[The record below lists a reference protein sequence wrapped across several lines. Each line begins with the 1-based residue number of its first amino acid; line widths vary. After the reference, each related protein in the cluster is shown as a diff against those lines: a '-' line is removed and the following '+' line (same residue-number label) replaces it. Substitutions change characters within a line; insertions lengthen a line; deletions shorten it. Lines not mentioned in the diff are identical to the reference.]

1 MSNVEI
7 IISGNDAKIMQM
19 FAKMKSE
26 QDAVEKRFG
35 KIKDASKK
43 SADEVMKHWEGFG
56 ASLASIDGGMGNV
69 VKNITAF
76 AGGFVTAQA
85 AAEVIS
91 ARLDNIVAK
100 QKEAG
105 KLFTE
110 IAPAQAGA
118 ALNLG
123 TADPETVKQLLV
135 DVVPKVATEADF
147 PNLQALTK
155 AVEDL
160 ASSGESNV
168 QALEAALIA
177 GAKLTREKPE
187 AVGALSAAG
196 IRVGRSAGLTDP
208 ESAISLVGSSQAL
221 TPIKDIANYAQNL
234 GIVLQS
240 SRIAMKD
247 QPVGAVAQET
257 TALFAALSQAGGKPT
272 GEELTTFISPVISKL
287 DALFE
292 GRADDPKSLK
302 GRIDALRNNP
312 ELRAEFMGDA
322 PDSAVYSVPLNEM
335 LTQGT
340 ELAKSLDDALGKITT
355 DVSVFQRMNANVGEG
370 TPQLFLTKQAKSVE
384 AQIEVNKMANEAG
397 ATVDTIA
404 NIRRDAMNATD
415 LTMSQWLSNSLYQG
429 NLFRMGGG
437 GEGSSGWMESLDRSM
452 IGRDPERFALTT
464 NMALL
469 QRRESLAA
477 MPATK
482 ETEAAIKTIDAALE
496 SIKNIQT
503 RAQGARDAFAEATTP
518 FDLPATGSTVA
529 PGMFDPSWQVRD
541 NIVAPDGST
550 IQQTSSDLVTIT
562 DNLKKT
568 AEALQTNLSGFEL
581 VSQLLPSL
589 LQTIRRELTNAEN
602 AERRGGRTSSARNAG
617 RP

>member
-1 MSNVEI
+1 MERNSRESMPTFRDRKRAKDVASIADTLAHCMKLKMEGANDAVIELEMKRMLKSDKEPFDEPRYRCHVCLDNGVVCVWNPNDIDAIRDGRLQRGGIVHRAAMACNCSSGDRIYAAKVGPNSKGVQIARYHSQLHCIESRDPFEFAETSAAGKRGQVNKGVSVMSNVEI
-7 IISGNDAKIMQM
+7 IISGNDAKIVQM

-147 PNLQALTK
+147 PNIQALTK
-155 AVEDL
+155 AIEDL

-355 DVSVFQRMNANVGEG
+355 DVSVI
-370 TPQLFLTKQAKSVE
+370 P
-384 AQIEVNKMANEAG
+384 ANECQRW
-397 ATVDTIA
+397 
-404 NIRRDAMNATD
+404 RRDAPT
-415 LTMSQWLSNSLYQG
+415 
-429 NLFRMGGG
+429 
-437 GEGSSGWMESLDRSM
+437 
-452 IGRDPERFALTT
+452 IPH
-464 NMALL
+464 
-469 QRRESLAA
+469 
-477 MPATK
+477 
-482 ETEAAIKTIDAALE
+482 EASK
-496 SIKNIQT
+496 
-503 RAQGARDAFAEATTP
+503 
-518 FDLPATGSTVA
+518 
-529 PGMFDPSWQVRD
+529 
-541 NIVAPDGST
+541 
-550 IQQTSSDLVTIT
+550 
-562 DNLKKT
+562 
-568 AEALQTNLSGFEL
+568 
-581 VSQLLPSL
+581 
-589 LQTIRRELTNAEN
+589 IRRGTN
-602 AERRGGRTSSARNAG
+602 
-617 RP
+617 